1 MRRRHFFKPCF
12 CAALLALC
20 WPNAAA
26 AQQVGIGPGSVVEM
40 VQRLRP
46 GEFAWVPEL
55 APEGPLLLIVNTRTQ
70 RAILYRNGIPIGV
83 STVSTGRDGY
93 ATPAGVFT
101 ILQKHVEHYSSKY
114 DNAPMPYM
122 QRLTWKGVAL
132 HAGQLPGYPDSHGCI
147 RLPLGFAR
155 LLYGETKLGMTVVVT
170 DQAAMP
176 RVAPTSEMGLTG
188 VSSTP
193 TSSPNFR
200 WLPNKSPS
208 GPVSI
213 IISVADSEA
222 TVLRNGVEI
231 GAAAVTVGAPMAGT
245 WAYSLRNIDGEGQHW
260 LRLPLSG
267 EPANQLVPR
276 EEWSRFQAPE
286 AFRRAVAAI
295 VEPGTTVIVTSDS
308 LRSKRPATPV
318 TMIENEP
325 PDGDDR

>member
-1 MRRRHFFKPCF
+1 MEKRRFFKIFF
-12 CAALLALC
+12 CTALLAPC
-20 WPNAAA
+20 APNAAA
-26 AQQVGIGPGSVVEM
+26 AQQVAIGSGSALEM

-55 APEGPLLLIVNTRTQ
+55 APEGPLLLIVNTRNQ
-70 RAILYRNGIPIGV
+70 RATLYRNGIPIGV
-83 STVSTGRDGY
+83 STVSTGRAGY

-132 HAGQLPGYPDSHGCI
+132 HAGQLPGYPASHGCI

-170 DQAAMP
+170 DQVATP
-176 RVAPTSEMGLTG
+176 RVAPAEMALMTLPSTLTST
-188 VSSTP
+188 
-193 TSSPNFR
+193 PNFR
-200 WLPNKSPS
+200 WLPNKSPF

-213 IISVADSEA
+213 IISIADGEA

-231 GAAAVTVGAPMAGT
+231 GAASVTVGAAMAGT

-267 EPANQLVPR
+267 EPANQPVPR
-276 EEWSRFQAPE
+276 DEWNRFQAPE
-286 AFRRAVAAI
+286 GFRRAVAAI
-295 VEPGTTVIVTSDS
+295 VQPGTTVIVTSDS
-308 LRSKRPATPV
+308 LGSKQPATAV

-325 PDGDDR
+325 PTDDK